1 MKQEIFLGDTVTV
14 VDRDNGITSKQRVI
28 MVDTYPKAPE
38 KNNFQAG
45 RPSITV
51 QEGWNTSF
59 AASQYLRLRKNG
71 AAQELKTSALEFMK
85 KNEDVTVENNGEYQK
100 IAQYETGAM
109 FVSDDGK
116 YAVALIDGKIK
127 IGAADKSRD
136 DGWNWIGVFGHRKTL
151 VGETGNILRGYG
163 DSGRQG

>member
-1 MKQEIFLGDTVTV
+1 
-14 VDRDNGITSKQRVI
+14 

-45 RPSITV
+45 RPSITI

-85 KNEDVTVENNGEYQK
+85 KNGVT
-100 IAQYETGAM
+100 
-109 FVSDDGK
+109 
-116 YAVALIDGKIK
+116 
-127 IGAADKSRD
+127 
-136 DGWNWIGVFGHRKTL
+136 
-151 VGETGNILRGYG
+151 
-163 DSGRQG
+163 